1 MWREKLYMLP
11 EHMQGAM
18 ERYIAHGIP
27 PGSFLTAVLEGDLF
41 EAVGRADHIN
51 QQYLADYVTYL
62 YNYAPLNCYG
72 SREKIEA
79 WVISGGM
86 GVDNDN

>member
-1 MWREKLYMLP
+1 MWREKLHMLP

-27 PGSFLTAVLEGDLF
+27 PGSFLTAVLENDLF
-41 EAVGRADHIN
+41 EAIGRADYEN
-51 QQYLADYVTYL
+51 VQRLADYVRFL
-62 YNYAPLNCYG
+62 YNFAPSNCYG

-86 GVDNDN
+86 GIDNDN